1 MEVESS
7 FGECLCPGTFNKTL
21 YMVSD
26 AAKQT
31 QPVLGISLDKRSGFL
46 PLWSFPRKR
55 KLLRNS
61 LLIAIEFRLGVER
74 VNHTC
79 LIFLTLQL
87 GSLSR

>member
-26 AAKQT
+26 TAKQT

-46 PLWSFPRKR
+46 PLVFS
-55 KLLRNS
+55 
-61 LLIAIEFRLGVER
+61 
-74 VNHTC
+74 T
-79 LIFLTLQL
+79 
-87 GSLSR
+87 